1 MANTKARLNPAIW
14 PATARTDATSGEL
27 FLGGL
32 SVSELTERFG
42 TPVFILDEADFRARA
57 VKFKEAMEKIFG
69 SRSNV
74 YYASKAFTSIATAKW
89 LAEDGVNLDVCT
101 GG

>member
-57 VKFKEAMEKIFG
+57 VKFKEAMEKI
-69 SRSNV
+69 
-74 YYASKAFTSIATAKW
+74 
-89 LAEDGVNLDVCT
+89 LALAQMFITQVKRLPRLLPQNG
-101 GG
+101 